1 MWKAFQGG
9 NMSKNLVKD
18 FSGSN
23 WVSVLF
29 NGPLVLSGI
38 LYSGAAEPPAS
49 LNQHQIQ
56 IVKGVK

>member
-1 MWKAFQGG
+1 
-9 NMSKNLVKD
+9 MSKNLVKD

-29 NGPLVLSGI
+29 SGLLVLSGI